1 MGLSL
6 RDGASVF
13 QLECDRSRAR
23 YGVIWLAF
31 RFDPPVAADVL
42 GEFDGIGSAM
52 LVSAR
57 VPHTY
62 LDRLSQG
69 RLLCNK
75 KIVSAEKGDGVG
87 KISPIAA
94 RNRRIY
100 PLGSAPLPLR
110 YVRSC

>member
-75 KIVSAEKGDGVG
+75 KIVSAEKGGVEVNSS
-87 KISPIAA
+87 KDSCPKPYTVDD
-94 RNRRIY
+94 RR
-100 PLGSAPLPLR
+100 
-110 YVRSC
+110 

>member
-57 VPHTY
+57 VPHPHTWT
-62 LDRLSQG
+62 DFQKVD
-69 RLLCNK
+69 C
-75 KIVSAEKGDGVG
+75 SATRKSSVLKNIRWRWKDL
-87 KISPIAA
+87 A
-94 RNRRIY
+94 R
-100 PLGSAPLPLR
+100 
-110 YVRSC
+110 